1 MRAKLKH
8 IHSVDAVKRQR
19 NVVAIIHRCSQHA
32 EDRTR
37 NMTRGIHQ

>member
-19 NVVAIIHRCSQHA
+19 NVIAIIHRCSQHA